1 MAGRKKE
8 VPKSAKQI
16 AEALFSSPEDIADL
30 NEMADSAKISQKV
43 QPAPNY
49 QVSDLARSLRPK
61 IQKRPINKPLGKSDT
76 IRVATQPIGKNGVL
90 WASTTT
96 TPRELAEKNRRARRA
111 VDILQGKLTIRQ
123 PKITAPGVAP
133 SEAYVRTPSY
143 PKRGFIPVRGR
154 RIASNDVQ
162 TGLDIAQHV
171 ADEYFNN
178 RPQEAL
184 DRMGNV
190 KPSHLES
197 ELYRLNDHMAKY
209 NIDPTLQS
217 RKPFMDDDMDEY
229 YNRYG
234 VGPIDK
240 TISESDT
247 PGANSNNPLRSLF
260 KERDKLV
267 GRLAGGPVQS
277 LYTTGSISLSIPDK
291 EAKQVARVNEQ
302 GIFGLTEIPKTEN
315 VTNPSEQPPK
325 ASGDPQVF
333 ERRVRAASYTPKA
346 QQDTLPDSHE
356 FELRNGDLW
365 IKRSFRG
372 QHMPHL
378 DELVH
383 RNTDAIPPAG
393 KVVSIPDFRPH
404 KYSYSADG
412 IDSYANING
421 QEQSVHS
428 SVLSHYVVNKDP
440 NTGRLAVAPHSADKT
455 DGGLFVAHPTTGK
468 ITPVSES
475 SVMPSPEVREA
486 VSRGDITEGAA
497 SKWENQLRPRPSVAS
512 GPTERDLIHNLWMKH
527 GPVSTGSGD
536 LPPINRAKASDQI
549 KQNWFDTTHKL
560 AVDHFTRNNPGAT
573 IPEDKVGLVTNF
585 LTKERKKASYKRDV
599 KKASDLGLL

>member
-8 VPKSAKQI
+8 IPKSAKQI

-30 NEMADSAKISQKV
+30 NEKGEESAFSQKV
-43 QPAPNY
+43 QTAPNY

-61 IQKRPINKPLGKSDT
+61 IQKRPINKKPGKLDP

-111 VDILQGKLTIRQ
+111 ADILQGKLTFSQ
-123 PKITAPGVAP
+123 PKITAPGVVP
-133 SEAYVRTPSY
+133 SEAYVRTPSL
-143 PKRGFIPVRGR
+143 
-154 RIASNDVQ
+154 ASLDYNSDTQ
-162 TGLDIAQHV
+162 TGLNIAQHV

-184 DRMGNV
+184 DRTGNV

-209 NIDPTLQS
+209 NIDPTLHS
-217 RKPFMDDDMDEY
+217 RAPKVHEDMDEY

-240 TISESDT
+240 TISEGSYQFD
-247 PGANSNNPLRSLF
+247 GNNPLRSLF
-260 KERDKLV
+260 EERDKLV
-267 GRLAGGPVQS
+267 RKLTGDSTVSRLTSFSGTYWKGERDPRNRP
-277 LYTTGSISLSIPDK
+277 L
-291 EAKQVARVNEQ
+291 ARVNEQ

-315 VTNPSEQPPK
+315 VTNPSAQPPSK
-325 ASGDPQVF
+325 TSADPRAF
-333 ERRVRAASYTPKA
+333 ETRVRAAKYTPKA
-346 QQDTLPDSHE
+346 QPDTLPDSHE

-372 QHMPHL
+372 QHMPQF

-383 RNTDAIPPAG
+383 RNTTRIPSTG
-393 KVVSIPDFRPH
+393 KVVSIPDFQPH

-412 IDSYANING
+412 ADSYANIGG

-428 SVLSHYVVNKDP
+428 AVLSHYVINKDP
-440 NTGRLAVAPHSADKT
+440 NTGRLTVAPHSADKT

-475 SVMPSPEVREA
+475 SVIPSPEVREA

-573 IPEDKVGLVTNF
+573 IPEDKVGLVTDF
-585 LTKERKKASYKRDV
+585 LTKERKKASYKRDA
-599 KKASDLGLL
+599 KKAADLGLI

>member
-8 VPKSAKQI
+8 IPKSAKQI

-30 NEMADSAKISQKV
+30 NEMADSKKTSQKV
-43 QPAPNY
+43 QTAPNY

-61 IQKRPINKPLGKSDT
+61 IEKRPINKKPGKLDP
-76 IRVATQPIGKNGVL
+76 IRVATQPIGENGVL

-96 TPRELAEKNRRARRA
+96 TPRELVEKNRRARRA
-111 VDILQGKLTIRQ
+111 ADILQGKLTFSQ

-133 SEAYVRTPSY
+133 SEAYVRTPSL
-143 PKRGFIPVRGR
+143 
-154 RIASNDVQ
+154 ASRDYNSDTQ
-162 TGLDIAQHV
+162 TGLTIAQHV

-209 NIDPTLQS
+209 NIDPTLES
-217 RKPFMDDDMDEY
+217 RAPKTHEDMDEF

-240 TISESDT
+240 TVSET
-247 PGANSNNPLRSLF
+247 TNRFYWNNPLRRLF
-260 KERDKLV
+260 TERDILV
-267 GRLAGGPVQS
+267 GKLTGDSTISRLTSFSGNRLQGARDPRNRP
-277 LYTTGSISLSIPDK
+277 L
-291 EAKQVARVNEQ
+291 ARVNEQ

-325 ASGDPQVF
+325 ASGDPQVS
-333 ERRVRAASYTPKA
+333 ERRVRAAAYTPKA

-365 IKRSFRG
+365 IKRSFRN
-372 QHMPHL
+372 QHMPQF

-393 KVVSIPDFRPH
+393 KVVSIPDFQAH
-404 KYSYSADG
+404 KYSYDAAG
-412 IDSYANING
+412 ADSYANIGG
-421 QEQSVHS
+421 QEQSVHAATMH
-428 SVLSHYVVNKDP
+428 HYIVNKDESGRLTIAPHPSMTVSTGGLFAVHP
-440 NTGRLAVAPHSADKT
+440 NTGKPVS
-455 DGGLFVAHPTTGK
+455 
-468 ITPVSES
+468 VSES

-486 VSRGDITEGAA
+486 VERGEVLEGAG
-497 SKWENQLRPRPSVAS
+497 SKWESQLRPRPSVAS

-560 AVDHFTRNNPGAT
+560 AVDHFTRNNPGVT
-573 IPEDKVGLVTNF
+573 IPEDKVGLVTDF
-585 LTKERKKASYKRDV
+585 LTKERKKASYKRDA
-599 KKASDLGLL
+599 KKASDLGLI